1 MSFFIRS
8 FLYSKYYAIF
18 AQKKQLYRLSMLD
31 YLIQIDQDFLL
42 LVNGCHNM
50 FLDGVMYLYSE
61 KIVWLPFYLSLVYVI
76 AKNFSWRVALFIIV
90 ALALVVFISDQ
101 VSAKLVR
108 SWVDRYRPS
117 HDENI
122 SSMVHIVFGKRGGQW
137 SFPSSH
143 AANAWGLAVFLILLF
158 RKRWFSLL
166 MIVWALLMCYSR
178 MYLGMH
184 FFGDLLAGALIG
196 TIAALL
202 VWLIVKRWSGYQR
215 AKNWKHLLVPAAIW
229 LATLV
234 VLCILSI
241 CNWSPA

>member
-18 AQKKQLYRLSMLD
+18 AQKKQLYKRSMLD

-42 LVNGCHNM
+42 LVNGCHNL

-215 AKNWKHLLVPAAIW
+215 AKNWKHLMVPAAIW